1 MNTKTNN
8 LQSDVISEILQI
20 QSDNDLYYYGQGNDL
35 YYYGQGKVQVI
46 MSNKKILQSG
56 QGPSDNVKWV
66 GQGPSDNV
74 KQKNITKW
82 ARSK

>member
-1 MNTKTNN
+1 MFTEMNKNLKEMNTKTNN
-8 LQSDVISEILQI
+8 LQSDVI
-20 QSDNDLYYYGQGNDL
+20 
-35 YYYGQGKVQVI
+35 
-46 MSNKKILQSG
+46 
-56 QGPSDNVKWV
+56 SDNVKWV